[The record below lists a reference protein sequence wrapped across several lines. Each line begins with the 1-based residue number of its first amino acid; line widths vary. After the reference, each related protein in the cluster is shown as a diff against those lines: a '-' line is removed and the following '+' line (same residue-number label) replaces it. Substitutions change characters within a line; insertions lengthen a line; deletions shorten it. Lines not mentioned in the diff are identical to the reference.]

1 MLSPEYLSDLPEE
14 ILQLFYEAEEAIL
27 ADMAR
32 RISTYDYWIPAAD
45 YQYQKLQ
52 EAGVLQEEILR
63 TLSGLTR
70 KSETEL
76 RKLMQ
81 EAGSMALKG
90 DTAVYEGAGMTVPSI
105 QDSEPLKKLLK
116 IGYKA
121 TAQTMKNICRT
132 TAQTAAKQFEDALDL
147 AWLKVNSGAFDT
159 DSAIRSSVKELS
171 EKGIQTI
178 RYPSGRTDSIETAVR
193 RAVVTGVNQTAGQ
206 LQEELAD
213 ELGCDLVEVSAHS
226 GARPEHAIWQGKIFS
241 RSGTHPKYPDFRAST
256 GYGRVDGLCGANC
269 RHTFGPYIE
278 GSPPVWSEEE
288 LAKLDEAKYE
298 YNGKKLTEYEAQ
310 QQQRYNER
318 QIRRWKREYTAM
330 EAAGLDSSE
339 AAVKIR
345 SWQAAQDDF
354 LKKTGFVRQYSRES
368 TSYFGYAQASTATT
382 QAEKF
387 YQEWS
392 KSIGSND
399 AIKTLAKYYDV
410 KYNDFPRYE
419 LLKRYVDSV
428 ETGRMSP
435 MSHFDLYEEYHAR
448 IQSEIVGRSVG
459 GITITGQSKHF
470 LERVFGTM
478 VDPKTGLPRNG
489 VAFQEIIECMM
500 NPVSI
505 EPIITDENG
514 QRSIVI
520 VGRRAKIS
528 INPDT
533 GLLIQT
539 NPWRINNG

>member
-14 ILQLFYEAEEAIL
+14 ILRLFYEAEEAIL

-32 RISTYDYWIPAAD
+32 RISAYDYWIPAAD
-45 YQYQKLQ
+45 YQYQKLR

-90 DTAVYEGAGMTVPSI
+90 DTAVYEGAGMSVPSI
-105 QDSEPLKKLLK
+105 QDSEPLKKLLN

-147 AWLKVNSGAFDT
+147 AWLKVNSGGFDA
-159 DSAIRSSVKELS
+159 DSAIRSAVKELS
-171 EKGIQTI
+171 EKGIQAI

-213 ELGCDLVEVSAHS
+213 ELDCDLVEVSAHS
-226 GARPEHAIWQGKIFS
+226 GARPEHATWQGKIFS
-241 RSGTHPKYPDFRAST
+241 RSGTHPKYPSFRAST

-330 EAAGLDSSE
+330 EAAGLDTSE
-339 AAVKIR
+339 AAAKLKY
-345 SWQAAQDDF
+345 WKDAQADF
-354 LKKTGFVRQYSRES
+354 LDKTGFARQYEREQITVAKS
-368 TSYFGYAQASTATT
+368 VKSGIMKPGSGSVYIESIDSPIEQRHTGKGNPNAILHFSAPLNNRQQQILAQLP
-382 QAEKF
+382 E
-387 YQEWS
+387 
-392 KSIGSND
+392 
-399 AIKTLAKYYDV
+399 YD
-410 KYNDFPRYE
+410 
-419 LLKRYVDSV
+419 
-428 ETGRMSP
+428 
-435 MSHFDLYEEYHAR
+435 SH
-448 IQSEIVGRSVG
+448 
-459 GITITGQSKHF
+459 
-470 LERVFGTM
+470 
-478 VDPKTGLPRNG
+478 
-489 VAFQEIIECMM
+489 
-500 NPVSI
+500 
-505 EPIITDENG
+505 
-514 QRSIVI
+514 VI
-520 VGRRAKIS
+520 VSKKAVS
-528 INPDT
+528 MSDLAALTANT
-533 GLLIQT
+533 GDEFAMFTRHSKRLVIRGNSTRVNVDVDQATELAASGYRWSGHTHPGTDMNCLLASPGDVAILSCFSQDRT
-539 NPWRINNG
+539 TIYNSKGAHLEFWKE